1 MTLSPGTEACTFE
14 LVEVS
19 PRDGLQNEPG
29 VFSTANKLA
38 LIQRALD
45 AGVGRIEVASFVHPK
60 VVPQMADAEAV
71 CEGLPQSQACYIG
84 LVLNERGL
92 ERALATRRIQ
102 EVGAVAVGSSG
113 FGTRNQHQTV
123 SQSIEICQRVISA
136 AKNAG
141 LRAQATISVA
151 FGCPF
156 DGPIALSEIIQIA
169 RELVAVD
176 PHEIALADTIGV
188 ANPDQVTRAFNAL
201 NEILPEHI
209 SSRAH
214 FHNTRN
220 TGYANAA
227 AALAAGVSVL
237 DASIGGIGGCPFAPR
252 ATGNIASED
261 LLFMT
266 QGMGYD
272 SGVDLDQMINAAG
285 WLGATLNRPVPGM
298 LSRAGNYP
306 DADLKAVL

>member
-1 MTLSPGTEACTFE
+1 MTSQQHFE

-19 PRDGLQNEPG
+19 PRDGLQNEAG
-29 VFSTANKLA
+29 VFSTANKLE
-38 LIQRALD
+38 LIRRALN

-71 CEGLPQSQACYIG
+71 CEGLPQSDACYVG
-84 LVLNERGL
+84 LVLNSRGL
-92 ERALATRRIQ
+92 ERAIATGRIN
-102 EVGAVAVGSSG
+102 EIGAVAVGSDG
-113 FGTRNQHQTV
+113 FGRKNQRQTV
-123 SQSIEICQRVISA
+123 HQSIEVCQRVISDA
-136 AKNAG
+136 VSAG
-141 LRAQATISVA
+141 LRAQVTIAVA

-156 DGPIALSEIIQIA
+156 DGPVPASRILEIAT
-169 RELVAVD
+169 ELMAAG
-176 PHEIALADTIGV
+176 PAEIALADTIGV
-188 ANPDQVTRAFNAL
+188 ANPAQVASLFQAL
-201 NEILPEHI
+201 NERLPDHI

-227 AALAAGVSVL
+227 AALMAGVPVL

-261 LLFMT
+261 LLYMCH
-266 QGMGYD
+266 GMGFD
-272 SGVDLDQMINAAG
+272 SGVDLDAMINASG
-285 WLGATLNRPVPGM
+285 WLGSTLNRPVPGM

-306 DADLKAVL
+306 DADLKPIL